1 MLKRHKK
8 YTCYIPKY
16 QDATSENQDED
27 LDQKFE
33 PYLVPLLSN
42 CLRKVRIENSFFDF
56 NAICAVGRLVDL

>member
-42 CLRKVRIENSFFDF
+42 CLRKVRIENSFFD
-56 NAICAVGRLVDL
+56 